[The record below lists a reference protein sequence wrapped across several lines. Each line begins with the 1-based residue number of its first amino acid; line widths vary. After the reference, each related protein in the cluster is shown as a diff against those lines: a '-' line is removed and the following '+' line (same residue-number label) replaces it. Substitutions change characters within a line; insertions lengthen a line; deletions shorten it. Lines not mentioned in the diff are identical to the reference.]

1 MIARGVIRRA
11 GFRIMETVES
21 FAKRTKVDDSG
32 VILRVKRLS
41 ENSTLPTR
49 ASSLAAGYDLYR

>member
-1 MIARGVIRRA
+1 M
-11 GFRIMETVES
+11 METIENC
-21 FAKRTKVDDSG
+21 AKRTKVDDNG
-32 VILRVKRLS
+32 MILRVKRLS